1 MKKHCIKLAAV
12 VSFMVALACS
22 QNASKDLLE
31 NLAQQQQKNRL
42 AIGWVDDQK
51 LKVILFSPTKPEI
64 RSYSLPSDGKQSLA
78 STEAHGPAGKVDGTD
93 VSWSLDRKWVTYR
106 TRENKF
112 VLADA
117 SGKTQRVLFDG
128 KQVVTPLRWS
138 PDDEFL
144 MYVKKG
150 ATWEPTNPMKC
161 LDDAKD
167 VMVYRVQDGQQGRVY
182 QVCEGYPYWE
192 LQWLKVPAN
201 LPL

>member
-1 MKKHCIKLAAV
+1 MKNHCIKL
-12 VSFMVALACS
+12 VALVSLMAVAACS
-22 QNASKDLLE
+22 QNAPKNLLE
-31 NLAQQQQKNRL
+31 NLVQQQRKNRL

-51 LKVILFSPTKPEI
+51 LQVILFSLTKPEI
-64 RSYSLPSDGKQSLA
+64 RSYTLPSDGKKQVA
-78 STEAHGPAGKVDGTD
+78 ATENQNAAAKVDGTD
-93 VSWSLDRKWVTYR
+93 VSWSPDRKWVTYR

-128 KQVVTPLRWS
+128 KQVGTPLRWS

-144 MYVKKG
+144 MYVKKA
-150 ATWEPTNPMKC
+150 ATWEPINPMKC
-161 LDDAKD
+161 LDDAED

-182 QVCEGYPYWE
+182 QVCAGYPYWE
-192 LQWLKVPAN
+192 LHWLKVPAN